1 MSGNSAQGVGLDW
14 YQLCGIGPFTEP
26 ALNHNRIDPCPL
38 SALSFWAPDLLILE
52 RKRLCVLFWACA
64 PASIPTAHNDINDI
78 KTVNHVVFCMPFLT
92 LTLFHAGFPGCS
104 NHTEAALG
112 APLSLLS
119 CMVGMGG
126 ELYGPE
132 KDKRRRE
139 WGWVFERDLW
149 LMHLAKDDRGQRSVR
164 VEGEGDQRE
173 KGIGIVNERVG

>member
-26 ALNHNRIDPCPL
+26 ALL
-38 SALSFWAPDLLILE
+38 Q
-52 RKRLCVLFWACA
+52 
-64 PASIPTAHNDINDI
+64 
-78 KTVNHVVFCMPFLT
+78 
-92 LTLFHAGFPGCS
+92 GGPGCS
-104 NHTEAALG
+104 SELAILYENGPFNLDKEG
-112 APLSLLS
+112 VLSES
-119 CMVGMGG
+119 TYGWDQVGMGG

-173 KGIGIVNERVG
+173 KGIGIVNERVGGRAKRAKWAEEDEGLRRREG